1 MFLNLR
7 KCCGRSRFIIG
18 YLQSDQPRA
27 AVSFIVKAI
36 FQLYRD
42 SVVGSCAALAA
53 IRKSHRNVVRSFRR
67 RFLQRGGHAAVL
79 LQVLASAVV
88 ELHLQFSQSIV
99 FRKFTKCKWHNFKNG
114 NNALLSKKCL
124 PFPCSK
130 KQTQICMVS
139 DFGNNFNIS
148 TLT

>member
-1 MFLNLR
+1 M
-7 KCCGRSRFIIG
+7 GTV
-18 YLQSDQPRA
+18 SDFRCESGMVTVSDLSCECR
-27 AVSFIVKAI
+27 VSFIVKAI

-88 ELHLQFSQSIV
+88 ELHLQFSQSFFSENSQNVNGIIYELLIV
-99 FRKFTKCKWHNFKNG
+99 CECFDNFAAG
-114 NNALLSKKCL
+114 
-124 PFPCSK
+124 
-130 KQTQICMVS
+130 
-139 DFGNNFNIS
+139 
-148 TLT
+148 